1 MPASRRNLFTVSA
14 CDLSP
19 IETTTKSMESKSF
32 VFVGGDKLLG
42 SYVGNV
48 INLRDP
54 RKLSVDY
61 GMNIYIELIQ
71 NECFKGVIS

>member
-1 MPASRRNLFTVSA
+1 
-14 CDLSP
+14 
-19 IETTTKSMESKSF
+19 MESKSF